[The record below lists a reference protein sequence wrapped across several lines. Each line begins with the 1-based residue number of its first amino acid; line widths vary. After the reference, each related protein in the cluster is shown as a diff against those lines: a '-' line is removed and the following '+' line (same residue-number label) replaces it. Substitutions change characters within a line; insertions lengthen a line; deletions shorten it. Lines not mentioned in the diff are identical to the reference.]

1 MNNHDR
7 RVPPARLCAFSPI
20 VLACALIATVLSS
33 SACFAVAQV
42 HDVLCDKGNGSF
54 NASFKTGVRVS
65 VGPVKSGALSIRA
78 CQATLAWGK
87 DSLTV
92 ATGVAEI
99 DLDMFGVELA
109 DAGPVAAF
117 QVREESGACCV
128 TYKIYSLETPPR
140 LLRTVTG
147 GEYFAGQDTD
157 MDGRVEI
164 WAGDAASLRGFEG
177 LFPGEVEFV
186 PNYVLRLEQSKL
198 YDATPQFKSYFDDV
212 IDQVRKQM
220 DPVLIHEFQASDGR
234 LQVHVGA
241 PTEELARNHRLRKA
255 KIQALEIVWA
265 YLYTGREKEAQQALD
280 ELWPKSDVTR
290 IYAAIVA
297 ARQGSIQSQLDPPPA
312 SEHKNKPGSAW
323 IYNRREASSP
333 QAIMMRIY
341 PPPQNVTLTLQGE
354 VRLEL
359 IIDSAG
365 KVRSVV
371 NSNKKEGL
379 DEYIR
384 YSAREWKF
392 IPAYRNSLSVA
403 SRMTTDI
410 YALQ

>member
-1 MNNHDR
+1 
-7 RVPPARLCAFSPI
+7 
-20 VLACALIATVLSS
+20 LST

-42 HDVLCDKGNGSF
+42 HDVLCDRGNSSF
-54 NASFKTGVRVS
+54 SASFQTGVRVS

-78 CQATLAWGK
+78 CQAALAWGK

-99 DLDMFGVELA
+99 DLDMFGVNLS

-117 QVREESGACCV
+117 QVKEEAGACCV
-128 TYKIYSLETPPR
+128 TYKIYSLQTPPR

-157 MDGRVEI
+157 LDGRVEI
-164 WAGDAASLRGFEG
+164 WAGDAAALRGFEA

-186 PNYVLRLEQSKL
+186 PNYVLRLEQGKL

-212 IDQVRKQM
+212 IRQVRKQI
-220 DPVLIHEFQASDGR
+220 DPALMHEFQLSDGQLLVR
-234 LQVHVGA
+234 VGA
-241 PTEELARNHRLRKA
+241 PAEEIARNHRLRKA

-265 YLYTGREKEAQQALD
+265 YLYTGRDTEARKALD
-280 ELWPKSDVTR
+280 ELWPKADVAR

-297 ARQGSIQSQLDPPPA
+297 AREGSILSQLDPPLPPDR
-312 SEHKNKPGSAW
+312 KKRPNTAW
-323 IYNRREASSP
+323 IYNHREASTA
-333 QAIMMRIY
+333 QAIMMRVY
-341 PPPQNVTLTLQGE
+341 PPPENVTLMQQGE
-354 VRLEL
+354 VHLEL

-392 IPAYRNSLSVA
+392 IPAYRSSLSVA
-403 SRMTTDI
+403 SRMSTQI